1 MIDES
6 RILFDSQ
13 IREKYKTDFISGSD
27 EAGRGAM
34 AGPVVV
40 ASVILPKDYKNC
52 LIRDSKKLSKKQR
65 KLLCEEIKSVAISY
79 AIEIIEADEVDI
91 LNPKQASRIGMTK
104 SIMNLKPK
112 PDLCLID
119 AENIIIQE
127 YVCAPFIKG
136 DDLSQSIAAA
146 SILAKTTRD
155 NIMLDYAKIYPE
167 YNFESHKGYCVKEH
181 VEKTKMHG
189 VLPIHRKTYKPIKDI
204 LENNF

>member
-1 MIDES
+1 MIDKS

-13 IREKYKTDFISGSD
+13 IRFENKTKFISGSD

-34 AGPVVV
+34 AGPIVV
-40 ASVILPKDYKNC
+40 ASVILPSDYQNP

-65 KLLCEEIKSVAISY
+65 ELLFEEIKAIAISY
-79 AIEIIEADEVDI
+79 AIEIIEASDVDI
-91 LNPKQASRIGMTK
+91 LNPKQASRVGMVN

-112 PDLCLID
+112 PVVSLID
-119 AENIIIQE
+119 AEKIVIEN
-127 YVCAPFIKG
+127 YNCLPFIKG

-155 NIMLDYAKIYPE
+155 NIMIEYAKVYPE
-167 YNFESHKGYCVKEH
+167 YNFDLHKGYCVKEH
-181 VEKTKMHG
+181 VEKAKKFG
-189 VLPIHRKTYKPIKDI
+189 VLPIHRKSYKPIKDI